1 MKQQTSQWIKDGAYR
16 TYCDEKQRL
25 YIILFLLGIACFWFT
40 FFYIAY
46 ILGAYNKN
54 VSSGLTI
61 AVTLFSLFLSV
72 YIPYKLL
79 GVIFYE
85 KRAKRRVEQ
94 SEKWQ
99 KRYLQGVIEEESNFA
114 ATMNDRISKIRDETE
129 KFIEGMRS
137 NTEDK
142 VENIKKKYEEMH
154 SHANEAKRLL
164 AK

>member
-16 TYCDEKQRL
+16 T
-25 YIILFLLGIACFWFT
+25 IILFILGMACFWFT

-79 GVIFYE
+79 GVIFYG